1 MARAEATA
9 GTHQGHS
16 YRGLRGWLEQVDKLG
31 ELERVSGAS
40 WDAEMGGLTQ
50 MLTENSRGNAPA
62 LLFDDVP
69 GYPKGYRTLYGQL
82 SSIRRIALT
91 LGLPLE
97 YQRKVD
103 IVQRYHER
111 MAEMKP
117 LKPRFVNDG
126 PVFENVIE
134 GDNIDVLKFPVPR
147 HHEADK
153 SRFIGTACAVVTK
166 DPDDGW
172 FNLGAYR
179 SQVYD
184 GKTVGC
190 QITEGKHGR
199 IHRDKYFARGEPMKV
214 VILCGQDPL
223 LFMLSSS
230 PLPEGQRIRHRRRL
244 ARRTDR
250 RGARAVHRL
259 PDPGRL

>member
-9 GTHQGHS
+9 ATQQNPG

-126 PVFENVIE
+126 PVFENVI
-134 GDNIDVLKFPVPR
+134 
-147 HHEADK
+147 
-153 SRFIGTACAVVTK
+153 
-166 DPDDGW
+166 
-172 FNLGAYR
+172 
-179 SQVYD
+179 
-184 GKTVGC
+184 
-190 QITEGKHGR
+190 
-199 IHRDKYFARGEPMKV
+199 
-214 VILCGQDPL
+214 
-223 LFMLSSS
+223 
-230 PLPEGQRIRHRRRL
+230 
-244 ARRTDR
+244 
-250 RGARAVHRL
+250 
-259 PDPGRL
+259 